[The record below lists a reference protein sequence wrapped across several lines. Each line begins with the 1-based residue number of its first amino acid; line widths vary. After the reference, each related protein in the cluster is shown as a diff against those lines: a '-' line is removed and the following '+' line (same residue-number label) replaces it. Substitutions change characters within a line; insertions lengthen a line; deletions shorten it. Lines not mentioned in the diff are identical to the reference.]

1 VRRGGWYDF
10 AAVCRV
16 GALACSTAS
25 MTTAD
30 ANHNTATPSGFA
42 SEILPFSPKHVVL
55 EVFGPAGTVATINYH
70 R

>member
-1 VRRGGWYDF
+1 
-10 AAVCRV
+10 
-16 GALACSTAS
+16 